1 LTPQESAHELFKL
14 RFGCEP
20 DLMVG
25 APGRV
30 NLIGE
35 HTDYNDG
42 FVMPMA
48 IEQATW
54 LALRAREDRSVRVAS
69 VGHPDIDFQLDS
81 MEPGTGSWAEY
92 LKGVAWALDG
102 WLSGWEGALA
112 TDIPIG
118 AGLSSSAALEIATA
132 LAFVS
137 VSNQT
142 WEPKAAALACR
153 RAENEWVGVGSGI
166 MDQLIVA
173 TAEAGHASLIDC
185 RSLEI
190 KNTPLPEDI
199 AVLILDTGTRRQLVT
214 SEYDQRLASCRRA
227 AAAAGVPALRDLA
240 PPDLT
245 VLVDRVDETTFR
257 RARHVVTEN
266 ARTREAAIVLQA
278 GDTDRFGELMSQSHR
293 SLRDDYE
300 VSTDA
305 LEAIVAMASEIVGC
319 IGARMTGA
327 GFGGCAV
334 ALVHDEATADFIDQ
348 VTHRYLAAT
357 GISPVLYTTKA
368 AAGARLFQTGAQE
381 T

>member
-1 LTPQESAHELFKL
+1 MI
-14 RFGCEP
+14 R
-20 DLMVG
+20 

-42 FVMPMA
+42 FVLPMA
-48 IEQATW
+48 IEQTTW
-54 LALRAREDRSVRVAS
+54 LALRARDDRSVRVAS
-69 VGHPDIDFQLDS
+69 VGHADIDFQLDN

-92 LKGVAWALDG
+92 LKGVAWSLG
-102 WLSGWEGALA
+102 GRLSGWEGALA

-118 AGLSSSAALEIATA
+118 AGLSSSASLEIATS
-132 LAFVS
+132 LAFAS
-137 VSNQT
+137 VSDQT
-142 WEPKAAALACR
+142 WEPKAAARTCQ

-173 TAEAGHASLIDC
+173 TAEAGCASLIDC
-185 RSLEI
+185 RSLEV
-190 KNTPLPEDI
+190 KNAPLPQDI
-199 AVLILDTGTRRQLVT
+199 AVVILDTGTRRQLVG
-214 SEYDQRLASCRRA
+214 SEYDQRLASCQRA
-227 AAAAGVPALRDLA
+227 AAAAGVTALRDLS

-245 VLVDRVDETTFR
+245 MLVHLVDEATFR

-266 ARTREAAIVLQA
+266 ARTQDAAVALLA
-278 GDTDRFGELMSQSHR
+278 GDIDRFGELMSESHR

-305 LEAIVAMASEIVGC
+305 LEAIVRAAFETLGC

-334 ALVHDEATADFIDQ
+334 ALVYDGATADFIAT

-357 GISPVLYTTKA
+357 GICPVLYVTKA
-368 AAGARLFQTGAQE
+368 AAGAGFFQTGAYE
-381 T
+381 PS